1 MKNPITKR
9 NWPGWLIAAGLFSFA
24 AFMTFLEVTPGP
36 LAFLLGILLF
46 IAIAGLAIGTATL
59 LYRGVAGSIRWAKA
73 SDSRNQRIRRNIGIS
88 VGFLFALPFA
98 YYWFAFL
105 AMAGGFLSLAI
116 QQRQMYH

>member
-9 NWPGWLIAAGLFSFA
+9 YWPGWLIAAGLISFA
-24 AFMTFLEVTPGP
+24 LCMTFLEVTPGP

-46 IAIAGLAIGTATL
+46 IAVAGIAIGSAAL
-59 LYRGVAGSIRWAKA
+59 LFRGASGALHWAKG
-73 SDSRNQRIRRNIGIS
+73 SHSRNQRIRRNIGIS
-88 VGFLFALPFA
+88 IGFLVALPFA

-116 QQRQMYH
+116 QQRHMYH

>member
-9 NWPGWLIAAGLFSFA
+9 NWPGWLVAAGLISFA
-24 AFMTFLEVTPGP
+24 LFMTFLDVTPGP

-46 IAIAGLAIGTATL
+46 IAVAGLAVATATL
-59 LYRGVAGSIRWAKA
+59 LYRGVAGSIRWAKSA
-73 SDSRNQRIRRNIGIS
+73 EEKKSRILRSVGIS

-98 YYWFAFL
+98 YYWLAFL